1 VFELFRFNK
10 LLGLDIGNGS
20 VKACEVSANSK
31 TAKLTKFQITRMND
45 SAYKN
50 GEILNPAALTTVLKS
65 ATDKVKAKKVSMGV
79 SGSSVMVKKITI
91 PKMDEALLP
100 EQVRWEAEQYIP
112 YNIDEVNIEYIVL
125 SNSASQ
131 DTMDLLLVAAQ
142 QSRVGQFV
150 NVVTE
155 AGLKPEI
162 VDVSSFALANCFN
175 HNYPEMNAKT
185 VALIDM
191 GAFFTHFV
199 VVQNGEVIFSRD
211 IPAGGQLFDEDLA
224 ANLGVPVD
232 EARQIK
238 ESEDALPDI
247 ALDTL
252 KSVSKRY
259 SEQVV
264 GAMEFFVETTQAQ
277 KIKDV
282 FLTGGASL
290 TIGLIESL
298 TQGLKSNVQY
308 MNVLKNITPSPAVL
322 KETPER
328 DLQYKSAVAIGLA
341 LRKAGDT

>member
-1 VFELFRFNK
+1 VFGLFGFNK

-20 VKACEVSANSK
+20 VKTCEISVGSK
-31 TAKLTKFQITRMND
+31 TAKMNKFQIIKMND
-45 SAYKN
+45 GAYKN
-50 GEILNPAALTTVLKS
+50 GEILNPAALSTVLKA
-65 ATDKVKAKKVSMGV
+65 ATEKQKIKKVSLGV

-112 YNIDEVNIEYIVL
+112 YNIEEVNIEYIVL
-125 SNSASQ
+125 SNSSSQ

-150 NVVTE
+150 NAALE
-155 AGLKPEI
+155 ANLKPEI
-162 VDVSSFALANCFN
+162 VDVSSFALANCFS
-175 HNYPEMNAKT
+175 HNYPDKKNQA

-224 ANLGVPVD
+224 SNLGVHID

-238 ESEDALPDI
+238 ESDDALPDV

-264 GAMEFFVETTQAQ
+264 GAMEFFTETTQAK
-277 KIKDV
+277 KIQEV
-282 FLTGGASL
+282 FITGGASL

-298 TQGLKSNVQY
+298 TAGLKCNVQY
-308 MNVLKNITPSPAVL
+308 MNVLKNVIPAPAIL
-322 KETPER
+322 KQVSQR